1 MPSTQHCPCSRV
13 VRCQLYE
20 SKGRVSQEK
29 LDLFTQ
35 TRNVYHRTNFVQ
47 ISKRYKRLL
56 RTKRKHT
63 NKQTSKKKKQKQNKT
78 NKQQKKKKTYRREEA
93 AQLASSR
100 GDTNASGKAQMKLAV
115 GKSPTTICI
124 YSSDCLVRTGQ
135 RCYQRRGRSRVSAQF
150 TEFYKSEN
158 PTIY

>member
-1 MPSTQHCPCSRV
+1 M
-13 VRCQLYE
+13 
-20 SKGRVSQEK
+20 SQEK

-78 NKQQKKKKTYRREEA
+78 NKQQKKKPIEEKK
-93 AQLASSR
+93 QLS
-100 GDTNASGKAQMKLAV
+100 
-115 GKSPTTICI
+115 
-124 YSSDCLVRTGQ
+124 
-135 RCYQRRGRSRVSAQF
+135 
-150 TEFYKSEN
+150 
-158 PTIY
+158 